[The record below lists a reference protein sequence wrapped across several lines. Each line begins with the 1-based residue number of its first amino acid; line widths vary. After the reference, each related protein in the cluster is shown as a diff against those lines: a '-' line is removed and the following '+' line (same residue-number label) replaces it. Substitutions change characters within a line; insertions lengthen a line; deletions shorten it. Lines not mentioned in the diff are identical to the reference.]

1 MATVQCTFSAFL
13 SFFFRG
19 GEGGGGKQAVRRARA
34 DDLSDSSL
42 RPRIQT
48 GRVFPPVMAA
58 MSKTNC
64 FGKRSSCFPTFQL
77 TFVSTSRRVPTLSDQ
92 QRSPPASF
100 LCVQSAC
107 HRYHSK
113 HRPSVSCQ
121 PSLCAVC
128 TSQIP
133 QQAQTVCVL
142 TAFSVSACHRYHSK
156 HRPSVSY
163 WTTRPHRMSVT
174 STSLSSWRPL
184 QVRSVSGIQLAVAIM
199 SGPLAVGKL
208 C

>member
-1 MATVQCTFSAFL
+1 M
-13 SFFFRG
+13 
-19 GEGGGGKQAVRRARA
+19 
-34 DDLSDSSL
+34 
-42 RPRIQT
+42 
-48 GRVFPPVMAA
+48 FPPVMAA

-142 TAFSVSACHRYHSK
+142 SAFSVCSLHVTDTTASTGRLCPDSFLCVCMSQIPQQAQTVCVLLDD
-156 HRPSVSY
+156 PSS
-163 WTTRPHRMSVT
+163 
-174 STSLSSWRPL
+174 
-184 QVRSVSGIQLAVAIM
+184 
-199 SGPLAVGKL
+199 
-208 C
+208 